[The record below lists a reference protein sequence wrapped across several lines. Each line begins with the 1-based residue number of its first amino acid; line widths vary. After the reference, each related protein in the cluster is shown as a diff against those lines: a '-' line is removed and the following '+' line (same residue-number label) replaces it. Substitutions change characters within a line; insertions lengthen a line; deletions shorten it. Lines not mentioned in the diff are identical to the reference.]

1 MKNKV
6 KVLIGVLG
14 IVLTLSVLVAAG
26 GSYRG
31 ETLLGGFPL
40 FASAVALS
48 YLIQWLFFIPAY
60 ALTTEKFYDAAG
72 GVGFVGG
79 TLYLVALVSHLS
91 ALAWLLAAMV
101 IVWSLRLSVF
111 LLVRVVRTGGDGRFD
126 DIKTNPVRFFITWTL
141 QGLWVAVTASAAWAV
156 IASGRDGAELGWV
169 SYLGVVVWLVG
180 MALEVT
186 ADVQKSRFKADPA
199 HRGDFIRSGVWS
211 VSRHPNYLGEIL
223 IWVGVL
229 VTAAPLLVGWQWVTV
244 LSPVVVILLL
254 TKVSGIPK
262 LEARADER
270 WGGQV
275 AYEEYKRN
283 TPVLI
288 PGVKGRV

>member
-1 MKNKV
+1 MSQKLKALV
-6 KVLIGVLG
+6 SVLG
-14 IVLTLSVLVAAG
+14 VVILISALVASG
-26 GSYRG
+26 GSYQG
-31 ETLLGGFPL
+31 ETLAGGFPL
-40 FASAVALS
+40 FASAVMLS

-60 ALTTEKFYDAAG
+60 ALKTEKFYDAAG

-79 TLYLVALVSHLS
+79 TLFVMLAASSLS
-91 ALAWLLAAMV
+91 PLAWLLGAMV
-101 IVWSLRLSVF
+101 ILWSLRLSLF
-111 LLVRVVRTGGDGRFD
+111 LLVRVMRSGGDGRFD
-126 DIKTNPVRFFITWTL
+126 DIKTDPVRFFIAWTL

-156 IASGRDGAELGWV
+156 ITSGRHAELGWV
-169 SYLGVVVWLVG
+169 SYLGVLVWLVG
-180 MALEVT
+180 MALEIT

-199 HRGDFIRSGVWS
+199 HRGDFIQSGVWS

-223 IWVGVL
+223 VWVGVL
-229 VTAAPLLVGWQWVTV
+229 VTAAPLLVGWQWVTI
-244 LSPVVVILLL
+244 LSPVVVVLLL

-270 WGGQV
+270 WGGQE

-288 PGVKGRV
+288 PGLKGKN

>member
-1 MKNKV
+1 MSQKLKALV
-6 KVLIGVLG
+6 SVLG
-14 IVLTLSVLVAAG
+14 VVILISALVASG
-26 GSYRG
+26 GSYRS
-31 ETLLGGFPL
+31 ETLAGGFPL
-40 FASAVALS
+40 FASAVVLS

-60 ALTTEKFYDAAG
+60 ALKTEKFYDAAG

-79 TLYLVALVSHLS
+79 TLFVMLAASSLS
-91 ALAWLLAAMV
+91 PLAWLLGAMV
-101 IVWSLRLSVF
+101 ILWSLRLSLF
-111 LLVRVVRTGGDGRFD
+111 LLVRVMRSGGDGRFD
-126 DIKTNPVRFFITWTL
+126 DIKTDPVRFFIAWTL

-156 IASGRDGAELGWV
+156 ITSGRHAELGWV
-169 SYLGVVVWLVG
+169 SYLGVLVWLVG
-180 MALEVT
+180 MALEIT

-199 HRGDFIRSGVWS
+199 HRGDFIQSGVWS

-223 IWVGVL
+223 VWVGVL
-229 VTAAPLLVGWQWVTV
+229 VTAAPLLVGWQWVTI
-244 LSPVVVILLL
+244 LSPVVVVLLL

-270 WGGQV
+270 WGGQE

-288 PGVKGRV
+288 PGLKGKN

>member
-1 MKNKV
+1 MSQKLKALV
-6 KVLIGVLG
+6 SVLG
-14 IVLTLSVLVAAG
+14 VVILISALVASG

-31 ETLLGGFPL
+31 ETLAGGFPL
-40 FASAVALS
+40 FASAVVLS

-60 ALTTEKFYDAAG
+60 ALKTEKFYDAAG

-79 TLYLVALVSHLS
+79 TLFVMLAASSLS
-91 ALAWLLAAMV
+91 PLAWLLGAMV
-101 IVWSLRLSVF
+101 ILWSLRLSLF
-111 LLVRVVRTGGDGRFD
+111 LLVRVMRSGGDGRFD
-126 DIKTNPVRFFITWTL
+126 DIKTDPVRFFIAWTL

-156 IASGRDGAELGWV
+156 ITSGRHAELGWV
-169 SYLGVVVWLVG
+169 SYLGVLVWLVG
-180 MALEVT
+180 MALEIT

-199 HRGDFIRSGVWS
+199 HRGDFIQSGVWS

-223 IWVGVL
+223 VWVGVL
-229 VTAAPLLVGWQWVTV
+229 VTAAPLLVGWQWVTI
-244 LSPVVVILLL
+244 LSPVVVVLLL

-270 WGGQV
+270 WGGQE

-288 PGVKGRV
+288 PGLKGKN